1 MLRGHVG
8 LPLLQDG
15 MPPGNASCTLLSQG
29 TETGSFT
36 YNNVEELVRKL
47 ILVLSFALPLL
58 ALPAFAQDWSKSYTV
73 GAKPSLRID
82 TNDAAIEITRGTSN
96 TIAARVIAEGY
107 KNGAAD
113 LHITEHQDGDKVDLT
128 VRFPSDVGIHIGWN
142 GRWNNHRARIE
153 VQVPQETALDLH
165 SSDGHINV
173 DGTTGPAK
181 IDTSDGAVEVHNF
194 SGNIRARTSDGHI
207 TVDGVVSEVY
217 LSSGDGHIEFT
228 ARPGS
233 KMARGWLLHT
243 GDGRV
248 EIKLPQDFAAELSAH
263 TGDGRIT
270 LDFPVTVNGDIG
282 RSRVRGKL
290 NGGGELL
297 EITTGDGSIH
307 VGKL

>member
-1 MLRGHVG
+1 
-8 LPLLQDG
+8 
-15 MPPGNASCTLLSQG
+15 
-29 TETGSFT
+29 
-36 YNNVEELVRKL
+36 VEELVRKL
-47 ILVLSFALPLL
+47 ILVLSISLPLL
-58 ALPAFAQDWSKSYTV
+58 ALSAFAQDWSKSYTV
-73 GAKPSLRID
+73 GAKPSLRVD
-82 TNDAAIEITRGTSN
+82 TNDAAIEVTRGASN
-96 TIAARVIAEGY
+96 TIAARVVTEGY

-113 LHITEHQDGDKVDLT
+113 LRITEHQDGDKVELN
-128 VRFPSDVGIHIGWN
+128 VHFPNESGMHITWRN
-142 GRWNNHRARIE
+142 RRARIE
-153 VQVPQETALDLH
+153 VQVPAETTLDLH

-194 SGNIRARTSDGHI
+194 TGNIRARTSDGHI
-207 TVDGVVSEVY
+207 TVDGVVNEVY

-248 EIKLPQDFAAELSAH
+248 EVKLPSEFAAELSAH
-263 TGDGRIT
+263 TGDGHIT
-270 LDFPVTVNGDIG
+270 LDFPVTVSGSMD
-282 RSRVRGKL
+282 RSRIRGKL

>member
-1 MLRGHVG
+1 MASS
-8 LPLLQDG
+8 
-15 MPPGNASCTLLSQG
+15 PPEPHAPGTASCSLLSHG
-29 TETGSFT
+29 TKPGSFT
-36 YNNVEELVRKL
+36 YQNVEEPVRKL
-47 ILVLSFALPLL
+47 SLILIFSLPLL
-58 ALPAFAQDWSKSYTV
+58 ALPAFAQDWSKTYTV
-73 GAKPSLRID
+73 GAKPSVRVD
-82 TNDAAIEITRGTSN
+82 TNDAAIEVTRGSSN
-96 TIAARVIAEGY
+96 TISARVITQGY

-113 LHITEHQDGDKVDLT
+113 LHITEHQDGDKVELS
-128 VRFPSDVGIHIGWN
+128 VRFPNEGMHFGWTN
-142 GRWNNHRARIE
+142 RRGRIE

-173 DGTTGPAK
+173 DGTSAPAR

-194 SGNIRARTSDGHI
+194 TGNIRARTSDGHI
-207 TVDGVVSEVY
+207 TVDGVVNEVY

-233 KMARGWLLHT
+233 KMSRGWLLHT

-248 EIKLPQDFAAELSAH
+248 EVKLPDDFAAELSAH
-263 TGDGRIT
+263 TGDGHIT
-270 LDFPVTVNGDIG
+270 LDFPVTVSGSME

>member
-1 MLRGHVG
+1 M
-8 LPLLQDG
+8 
-15 MPPGNASCTLLSQG
+15 
-29 TETGSFT
+29 
-36 YNNVEELVRKL
+36 RKL
-47 ILVLSFALPLL
+47 ILVLSFCLPLL
-58 ALPAFAQDWSKSYTV
+58 ALSAFAQDWSKTYTV
-73 GAKPSLRID
+73 GAKPSLRVD
-82 TNDAAIEITRGTSN
+82 TNDAAIEVTRGSAN
-96 TIAARVIAEGY
+96 SIAARVITEGY

-113 LHITEHQDGDKVDLT
+113 LRITEHQDGDKVELT
-128 VRFPSDVGIHIGWN
+128 VHFPYEKGMHITWHS
-142 GRWNNHRARIE
+142 RRARIE
-153 VQVPQETALDLH
+153 LQVPAETALDLH

-173 DGTTGPAK
+173 DGTSAPVR

-194 SGNIRARTSDGHI
+194 TGNIRARTSDGHI

-243 GDGRV
+243 SDGRV
-248 EIKLPQDFAAELSAH
+248 EVRLPEDFAAELSAH
-263 TGDGRIT
+263 TGDGHIT
-270 LDFPVTVNGDIG
+270 LDIPVTVSGAVE

>member
-1 MLRGHVG
+1 L
-8 LPLLQDG
+8 
-15 MPPGNASCTLLSQG
+15 
-29 TETGSFT
+29 
-36 YNNVEELVRKL
+36 EEPVRKL
-47 ILVLSFALPLL
+47 ILVLSFSLPLL
-58 ALPAFAQDWSKSYTV
+58 ALSAVAQDWSKTYNV
-73 GAKPSLRID
+73 GAKPSLRVD
-82 TNDAAIEITRGTSN
+82 TNDAAIEVTRGVSN
-96 TIAARVIAEGY
+96 TVSARVVTQGY

-113 LHITEHQDGDKVDLT
+113 LHITEHQDGDKVELS
-128 VRFPSDVGIHIGWN
+128 VRFPSENGFHLGWN
-142 GRWNNHRARIE
+142 NRRARIE

-173 DGTTGPAK
+173 DGTTGPTR

-194 SGNIRARTSDGHI
+194 SGTIRARTSDGHI
-207 TVDGVVSEVY
+207 TVDGMVSEVY

-248 EIKLPQDFAAELSAH
+248 EVRLPQDFAADLSAH
-263 TGDGRIT
+263 TGDGRIS
-270 LDFPVTVNGDIG
+270 LDLPLMVNGEVG

-307 VGKL
+307 VGKY

>member
-1 MLRGHVG
+1 
-8 LPLLQDG
+8 
-15 MPPGNASCTLLSQG
+15 
-29 TETGSFT
+29 
-36 YNNVEELVRKL
+36 VEELVRKFSL
-47 ILVLSFALPLL
+47 ILTVCLPLL
-58 ALPAFAQDWSKSYTV
+58 ALSAFAQDWSKSYTV
-73 GAKPSLRID
+73 GAKPSLRVD
-82 TNDAAIEITRGTSN
+82 TNDAAIEITRGASN
-96 TIAARVIAEGY
+96 TIAARVVTQGY

-113 LHITEHQDGDKVDLT
+113 LHITEHQDGDKVELS
-128 VRFPSDVGIHIGWN
+128 VRFPNEGMHFGWN
-142 GRWNNHRARIE
+142 NRRARIE

-173 DGTTGPAK
+173 DGTAGPAK

-194 SGNIRARTSDGHI
+194 NGNIRARTSDGHI
-207 TVDGVVSEVY
+207 TVDGVVNEVY

-243 GDGRV
+243 SDGRV
-248 EIKLPQDFAAELSAH
+248 EVKLPDDFAAELSAH
-263 TGDGRIT
+263 TGDGHIT
-270 LDFPVTVNGDIG
+270 LDFPVTVSGAVE

>member
-1 MLRGHVG
+1 M
-8 LPLLQDG
+8 
-15 MPPGNASCTLLSQG
+15 
-29 TETGSFT
+29 
-36 YNNVEELVRKL
+36 RKL
-47 ILVLSFALPLL
+47 ILVLTFAPPLL
-58 ALPAFAQDWSKSYTV
+58 ALSALAQDWSKTYTV
-73 GAKPSLRID
+73 GAQPSLRVD
-82 TNDAAIEITRGTSN
+82 TNDAAIEVTRGSRG
-96 TIAARVIAEGY
+96 TIAARVVTEGY

-113 LHITEHQDGDKVDLT
+113 LHITEHQDGDKVELA
-128 VRFPSDVGIHIGWN
+128 VRFPSESGFHINW
-142 GRWNNHRARIE
+142 RSHRARIE

-173 DGTTGPAK
+173 EGTTGPAR
-181 IDTSDGAVEVHNF
+181 IDTSDGAVEVRNF
-194 SGNIRARTSDGHI
+194 NGNIRARTSDGHI
-207 TVDGVVSEVY
+207 TVDGVVNEVY

-233 KMARGWLLHT
+233 KMNRGWLLHT

-248 EIKLPQDFAAELSAH
+248 EVKLPEDFGAELYAH

-270 LDFPVTVNGDIG
+270 LDFPVTVNGSME